1 MSDPAAMP
9 KRALSIPIVALAL
22 AGAAFALP
30 GHGWWR
36 LGAVAVALFGA
47 VLSAVHH
54 AEVVALASFV
64 LRIPAARLSRRE
76 IWCCSR

>member
-1 MSDPAAMP
+1 MSDSAAMP

-30 GHGWWR
+30 GHGWR
-36 LGAVAVALFGA
+36 LGAAAVALFGA
-47 VLSAVHH
+47 VLAAVHH